1 VADNA
6 QDALLDALFAQNILP
21 AFSAADPSQTDN
33 DVIVQPDGAI
43 TPVHAVPNLFLTGR
57 LARIAEQDE
66 QGGWRLTPETAR
78 RQGHGRE
85 ATQALLSELGRLHR
99 GALPEAVV
107 ANVKRWGSY
116 YGRVA
121 VGAVTLLEFDSKAHL
136 ADALAHPRLHDLLTP
151 FAAGDRAL
159 AMVAAAHLAEVE
171 KILAEMG
178 VDLTTLAEIARPA
191 PARSAA

>member
-1 VADNA
+1 M
-6 QDALLDALFAQNILP
+6 P

-33 DVIVQPDGAI
+33 DVIVQPDGDI

-66 QGGWRLTPETAR
+66 QSRWRITPGTVR

-85 ATQALLSELGRLHR
+85 ATQAVLNELGRLHR
-99 GALPEAVV
+99 GALPTAVV
-107 ANVKRWGSY
+107 ANVKRWRGY

-136 ADALAHPRLHDLLTP
+136 ADACAHARLQELLTP
-151 FAAGDRAL
+151 FDAGNRAL
-159 AMVAAAHLAEVE
+159 AMVDAAHLAETE
-171 KILAEMG
+171 QILAELG
-178 VDLTTLAEIARPA
+178 VELTTLAETAHRA
-191 PARSAA
+191 PDRAAA